1 MILPNISDEQLTIV
15 NNLGLNNVIVD
26 SVAGSG
32 KTTTNIYIAKTYTDL
47 NILLLTYNAK
57 LKMETR
63 TKIANLNIKNI
74 EVHSYHSFCVKYY
87 NNKCFTDTIIKKV
100 ILNNKILKSF
110 NYDII
115 ILDEAQDI
123 NILYFRLICKIYND
137 NLSKAKICILGDRYQ
152 SIYDFNGADPRFIT
166 MAKEI
171 FNFNNLP
178 WVNTKLSE
186 SFRITFEMAEF
197 INNCL
202 LDNNRI
208 ISNKKSNIKP
218 TYIICDSFNDNEPFL
233 EVKKYIDLGY
243 NSSDIFI
250 LAPSLKNKNGAPR
263 KLENQIKILLPNI
276 NIYVPTSDEEKLD
289 DEVIENKLVFSTF
302 HQSKG
307 LERKVIIVF
316 NFDSSYFDYY
326 KTNVNRNVCPNELY
340 VAATRAL
347 ERISFIHHYSND
359 YLDFLNYNK
368 LNIYTNLIKKRKL
381 LIRKSNS
388 KPMITSVTDLIRHL
402 PSEIIDNC
410 ITFVD
415 IKQLNHADNKNFIN
429 IPIKTIQTSGCESVS
444 EINGISI
451 PSYFELLN
459 TNKMTIYKYIID
471 YNKKNNI
478 TNNTSNNDFIDS
490 DTDNVEDNNNF
501 YDINKIKIKLLKP
514 DELLYIANTY
524 NSIKTGYLF
533 KSFQIKEYNWLSQ
546 DNLNKCVSRLS
557 NIINLTNQATYE
569 RYVEIQNRKELLKRH
584 LVGYIDCIDINK
596 VYELK
601 CVSKLENEHILQL
614 AIYMYIY
621 ENQNNNVIITN
632 KYYLYNILSDELVK
646 IKSTHD
652 RLKQMIEYLIDYKY
666 NNKDKLSDEKFLNN
680 ISNNIIYGKNINK
693 L

>member
-1 MILPNISDEQLTIV
+1 MILPNISDEQSIIV
-15 NNLGLNNVIVD
+15 NNLALDINNNVIVD

-32 KTTTNIYIAKTYTDL
+32 KTTTNIYIAKKYSDL

-63 TKIANLNIKNI
+63 EKVSNLNIKNL

-152 SIYDFNGADPRFIT
+152 SIYDFNGADSRFII

-171 FNFNNLP
+171 FNFNNLL
-178 WVNTKLSE
+178 WVDTKLSE

-202 LDNNRI
+202 LNNNRI

-218 TYIICDSFNDNEPFL
+218 NYIICDSFSGDEPFL

-243 NSSDIFI
+243 KSNDIFI
-250 LAPSLKNKNGAPR
+250 LAPSLKSSKCPSR
-263 KLENQIKILLPNI
+263 QLENKIKILLPFI

-289 DEVIENKLVFSTF
+289 EEVIENKLVFSTF

-368 LNIYTNLIKKRKL
+368 LYIYTNIIKKRKL
-381 LIRKSNS
+381 LIKKINS
-388 KPMITSVTDLIRHL
+388 KSMITSVTDLIRHL

-410 ITFVD
+410 ITFID
-415 IKQLNHADNKNFIN
+415 IKQIN
-429 IPIKTIQTSGCESVS
+429 
-444 EINGISI
+444 
-451 PSYFELLN
+451 
-459 TNKMTIYKYIID
+459 
-471 YNKKNNI
+471 
-478 TNNTSNNDFIDS
+478 
-490 DTDNVEDNNNF
+490 
-501 YDINKIKIKLLKP
+501 
-514 DELLYIANTY
+514 
-524 NSIKTGYLF
+524 
-533 KSFQIKEYNWLSQ
+533 
-546 DNLNKCVSRLS
+546 
-557 NIINLTNQATYE
+557 
-569 RYVEIQNRKELLKRH
+569 NR
-584 LVGYIDCIDINK
+584 
-596 VYELK
+596 
-601 CVSKLENEHILQL
+601 
-614 AIYMYIY
+614 
-621 ENQNNNVIITN
+621 
-632 KYYLYNILSDELVK
+632 
-646 IKSTHD
+646 
-652 RLKQMIEYLIDYKY
+652 
-666 NNKDKLSDEKFLNN
+666 
-680 ISNNIIYGKNINK
+680 
-693 L
+693 